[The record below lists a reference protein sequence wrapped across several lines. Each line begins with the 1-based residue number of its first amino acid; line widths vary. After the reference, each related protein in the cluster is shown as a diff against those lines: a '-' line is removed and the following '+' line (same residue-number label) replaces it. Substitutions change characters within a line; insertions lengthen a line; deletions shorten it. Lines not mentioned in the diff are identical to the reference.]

1 MNKLINIC
9 CGYKIM
15 VGIKWD
21 SVVFDVYVVFCYWKF
36 VINVLV
42 CEKVGGVYSEVKF
55 WVRVNDEWI

>member
-1 MNKLINIC
+1 
-9 CGYKIM
+9 M